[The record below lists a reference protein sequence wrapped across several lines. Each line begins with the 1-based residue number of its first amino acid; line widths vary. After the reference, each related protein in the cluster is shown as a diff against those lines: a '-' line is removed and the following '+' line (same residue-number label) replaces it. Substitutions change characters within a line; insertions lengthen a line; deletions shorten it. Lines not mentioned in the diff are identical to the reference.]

1 MKRGSL
7 VYQLTERAKSLTAY
21 GVSRHALKA
30 EVRADA
36 RSPGTRSGWNP
47 TTGRIHSYK
56 TFQGYLDHGIR
67 FALWARETAAVRT
80 LGDLDRRG
88 RELGAAYLR
97 HRLAEGDSPWSVQT
111 YRAAL
116 RMILGDR
123 EIGQDVVIPPR
134 RREAIKRSRRAA
146 KHDAEFAPARH
157 RDLIDFVRATGLRRR
172 EATYLRVRQVSVA
185 SDGSVRLNDV
195 VGKGG
200 RVRSVPVLRGH
211 EEDVLSVVRGRG
223 EDERVFERIPRH
235 YDEHADRRAYAQA
248 LYRQL
253 TGREPPPGEGRL
265 SPGSYDRAGA
275 LAVSHALGHGRVDV
289 VLRHYLR

>member
-1 MKRGSL
+1 M
-7 VYQLTERAKSLTAY
+7 YQLTERAKSLTAY
-21 GVSRHALKA
+21 GVSRHTLKSG
-30 EVRADA
+30 VRAEA
-36 RSPGTRSGWNP
+36 RPNGTRSAWNP

-56 TFQGYLDHGIR
+56 TFQGYLEHSIR
-67 FALWARETAAVRT
+67 FACWARETAGART

-116 RMILGDR
+116 RMILRDR
-123 EIGQDVVIPPR
+123 EIGQDVVIPAR
-134 RREAIKRSRRAA
+134 KREAIRRSRLAV
-146 KHDAEFAPARH
+146 KHDAEFNAHRH
-157 RDLIDFVRATGLRRR
+157 RDLIGFVQATGLRRR
-172 EATYLRVRQVSVA
+172 EATYLRVRHVA
-185 SDGSVRLNDV
+185 VESDGSVWLRDV

-211 EEDVLSVVRGRG
+211 EEDVLSVERGRG
-223 EDERVFERIPRH
+223 EDERVFARIPRH

-248 LYRQL
+248 LYRQV